1 MPVSPEL
8 YSKAKDLKET
18 LYLSLRT
25 VASGYVIM
33 PDDYNVPYQI
43 MRSLLLSVGQPI
55 PIPDRVIRQ
64 GDYVYGQ
71 HVNDLKTICYAL
83 WNYINTAL
91 REPYIN
97 DSDFYPLRSLL
108 DTIPLLMY
116 GYLVTPKEWNAIFDY
131 CRRMIDLILRYPP
144 APPYLY
150 IWWKGNK
157 LYSGL
162 PPDDLYEID
171 ETHPNTL
178 MPRRIN
184 CCWYLYGLYWI
195 VYFNPTAGAIYIRT
209 SSDLKS
215 WSSPKTVDTG
225 CSSFEDSLLVNNYLY
240 VVGIKDGKVYLYRVQ
255 LLSDGN
261 ISVTVMFNFGCTQY
275 PANPIKRCDFSIR
288 GNEMWFHYFVYISGF
303 QTNIYRRV
311 SYYPFNS
318 VGSEVYVS
326 LTQFPPDAI
335 AMINGATHMF
345 AFRQHHLRGV
355 NYLYE
360 CHYDG
365 SSWSGESVLGTMNF
379 IFPFNWNNVT
389 YAFKTRYD
397 AYLFYWTGTG
407 WSRIDYTDIL
417 SENGTVTPYSP
428 VIWVESSDKLRGAVL
443 QENPSTGMYRI
454 RYFEIDSSLNLTL
467 KEVTDWFTDA
477 IYPYSVKDRANGL

>member
-144 APPYLY
+144 
-150 IWWKGNK
+150 I
-157 LYSGL
+157 
-162 PPDDLYEID
+162 
-171 ETHPNTL
+171 
-178 MPRRIN
+178 RIN
-184 CCWYLYGLYWI
+184 
-195 VYFNPTAGAIYIRT
+195 
-209 SSDLKS
+209 
-215 WSSPKTVDTG
+215 
-225 CSSFEDSLLVNNYLY
+225 
-240 VVGIKDGKVYLYRVQ
+240 
-255 LLSDGN
+255 
-261 ISVTVMFNFGCTQY
+261 
-275 PANPIKRCDFSIR
+275 
-288 GNEMWFHYFVYISGF
+288 
-303 QTNIYRRV
+303 
-311 SYYPFNS
+311 
-318 VGSEVYVS
+318 
-326 LTQFPPDAI
+326 
-335 AMINGATHMF
+335 
-345 AFRQHHLRGV
+345 
-355 NYLYE
+355 
-360 CHYDG
+360 
-365 SSWSGESVLGTMNF
+365 
-379 IFPFNWNNVT
+379 
-389 YAFKTRYD
+389 
-397 AYLFYWTGTG
+397 
-407 WSRIDYTDIL
+407 
-417 SENGTVTPYSP
+417 
-428 VIWVESSDKLRGAVL
+428 
-443 QENPSTGMYRI
+443 
-454 RYFEIDSSLNLTL
+454 
-467 KEVTDWFTDA
+467 WFTVGAYVASTDPD
-477 IYPYSVKDRANGL
+477 YPLRSKTMQKSCVHEYGKGEIVTELKLKWRYYCGDWLASSVNADIDNDGEVETITGDKDRLRVLY